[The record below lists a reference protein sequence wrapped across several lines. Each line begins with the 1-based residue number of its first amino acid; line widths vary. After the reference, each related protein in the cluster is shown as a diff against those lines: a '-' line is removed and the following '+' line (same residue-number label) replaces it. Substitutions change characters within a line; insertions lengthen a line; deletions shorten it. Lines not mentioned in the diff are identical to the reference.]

1 MTVELYDTT
10 LRDGAQMEG
19 ISLSVEDK
27 LRIAR
32 KLDELGVHFI
42 EGGFPAANPKDVE
55 FFERM
60 RDVKLNA
67 KLVAFGATRRAG
79 GETATDPTLNVL
91 ATAGTDYVTIVG
103 KASDVQVR
111 EVLGASLEEN
121 LSMLSDSVRF
131 LKQKG
136 KGVFYDAEHF
146 FDGFSADPDYALSC
160 LRSTV
165 NAGVDGLVL
174 CDTNGGTLTKQ
185 LLEVIEIVQTRFPN
199 VHLGIHCH
207 NDAEVAVANTLAAVQ
222 AGVQQVQACINGYG
236 ERCGNA
242 NMVSVIA
249 GLQLKLGE
257 RVVTPQ
263 QLENLTDVSR
273 FVGEV
278 ANLTPWAQQ
287 PYVGT
292 SAFAHKAGYHTDG
305 TAKFQDAYQHINPEA
320 VGNSRRFLV
329 SELGG
334 SRGLL
339 DKVAELGIDYPISRD
354 EARVLTER
362 IKEHEARGYQY
373 EGADASLEMLVRR
386 SLPGYKAPF
395 NLDDFWVVLRRR
407 DLDQDAEADAGE
419 MQAEAMVKVR
429 VYRQGADDAIN
440 QTAADGN
447 GPVNALDAAVRKA
460 LAEFYP
466 AINDI
471 RLVDYKVRVIDS
483 AGGTGANVRVLIDCA
498 HDEFSW
504 QTVGA
509 STDIIEASWFALA
522 DAYQWWLLR
531 HPGGEAPQPVRAT
544 VK

>member
-1 MTVELYDTT
+1 MTLELYDTT

-32 KLDELGVHFI
+32 RLDDLGVHFI

-55 FFERM
+55 FFDRM
-60 RDVKLNA
+60 RDVRLNA

-79 GETATDPTLNVL
+79 GDTAADPTLNVL
-91 ATAGTDYVTIVG
+91 ATAGTEYVTIVG
-103 KASDVQVR
+103 KASDLQVR
-111 EVLGASLEEN
+111 EVLGATLEEN
-121 LSMLSDSVRF
+121 LAMLADSVRF

-146 FDGFSADPDYALSC
+146 FDGFVADPDYALSC

-165 NAGVDGLVL
+165 NAGADGIVL
-174 CDTNGGTLTKQ
+174 CDTNGGTLTKD
-185 LLEVIEIVQTRFPN
+185 LLEIIEVVQSRFPG

-222 AGVQQVQACINGYG
+222 YGVQQVQACINGYG

-242 NMVSVIA
+242 NMCSVIA

-257 RVVTPQ
+257 KVVTPN
-263 QLENLTDVSR
+263 QLAHMTEVSR

-278 ANLTPWAQQ
+278 ANMTPWPQQ
-287 PYVGT
+287 PYVGS

-305 TAKFQDAYQHINPEA
+305 TAKFEYAYQHIDPAA
-320 VGNSRRFLV
+320 VGNQRRFLV

-339 DKVAELGIDYPISRD
+339 DKIAELGIDHPLTRD
-354 EARVLTER
+354 EARTLTDR
-362 IKEHEARGYQY
+362 IKDHEAKGYQY

-386 SLPGYKAPF
+386 SLPGYRAPF

-407 DLDQDAEADAGE
+407 GGSDPDAEAHE

-429 VYRQGADDAIN
+429 IYHQPPLDDAVT

-460 LAEFYP
+460 LAEYYP
-466 AINDI
+466 AVNDI

-498 HDEFSW
+498 HDEYSW

-509 STDIIEASWFALA
+509 STDIIEASWLALA

-531 HPGGEAPQPVRAT
+531 HSE
-544 VK
+544 